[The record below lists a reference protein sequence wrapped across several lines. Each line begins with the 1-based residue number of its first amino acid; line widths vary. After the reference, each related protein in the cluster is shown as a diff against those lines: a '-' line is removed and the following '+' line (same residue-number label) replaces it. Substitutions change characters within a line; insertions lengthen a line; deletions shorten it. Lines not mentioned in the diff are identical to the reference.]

1 MYNYVNH
8 NLMNL
13 RVRIFHIETI
23 GSRIRYLRK
32 QKKMIQSDFASK
44 IGRTL
49 NTVMRWENGQIE
61 PPKSALATIAQTFGV
76 PLLWLEEGIGELV
89 INEAKEPDTRE
100 WTGVSFASAIPFLGS
115 LEGYPEHP
123 DTVDFLKIPGLV
135 HTNVHAITVDNRQ
148 VYPIEKGDIVL
159 IKKSEKEPQPDSLAV
174 FRDKLNMPIIRK
186 IRLIKG
192 KLWLCT
198 DRAGEEPEEYNGIPP
213 VAVVVE
219 VISRLNL

>member
-1 MYNYVNH
+1 MEFY
-8 NLMNL
+8 
-13 RVRIFHIETI
+13 ITDIA
-23 GSRIRYLRK
+23 SRIRHLRK
-32 QKKMIQSDFASK
+32 AKKMTQTEFAK
-44 IGRTL
+44 AIGRTL
-49 NTVMRWENGQIE
+49 GTVQTWESGKIQ
-61 PPKSALATIAQTFGV
+61 PPKSILEMISRRFDV
-76 PLLWLEEGIGELV
+76 PLLWLEEGIGELL
-89 INEAKEPDTRE
+89 INEAKEPDTGE

-159 IKKSEKEPQPDSLAV
+159 IKKWEKEPQPDSLAV

-213 VAVVVE
+213 VATVVE
-219 VISRLNL
+219 IISRMRW

>member
-1 MYNYVNH
+1 MQCTQYLICISALGDIFINNDITTRIKQ
-8 NLMNL
+8 L
-13 RVRIFHIETI
+13 RE
-23 GSRIRYLRK
+23 L
-32 QKKMIQSDFASK
+32 KKLSQTDFAIA
-44 IGRTL
+44 IGRTIT
-49 NTVMRWENGQIE
+49 TVQRWEYGQTA

-89 INEAKEPDTRE
+89 INEAKEPDTGE

-123 DTVDFLKIPGLV
+123 DAVDFLKIPGLV

-148 VYPIEKGDIVL
+148 TYPIEKGDIVL
-159 IKKSEKEPQPDSLAV
+159 IKKSEKEPQSDSLAV

-213 VAVVVE
+213 VATVVE
-219 VISRLNL
+219 VISMLRA